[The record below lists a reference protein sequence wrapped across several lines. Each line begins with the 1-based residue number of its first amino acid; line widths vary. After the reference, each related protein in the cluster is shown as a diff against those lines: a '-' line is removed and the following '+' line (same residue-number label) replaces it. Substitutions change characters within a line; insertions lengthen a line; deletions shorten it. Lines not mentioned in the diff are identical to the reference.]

1 MDRGYFLTNFAERW
15 VSRYQRG
22 YQNS

>member
-22 YQNS
+22 DQNS